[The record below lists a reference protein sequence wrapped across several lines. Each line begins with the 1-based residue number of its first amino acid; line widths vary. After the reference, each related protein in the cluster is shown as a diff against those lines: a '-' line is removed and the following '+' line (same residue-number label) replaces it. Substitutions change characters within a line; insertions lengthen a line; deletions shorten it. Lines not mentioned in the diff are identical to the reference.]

1 MIKDDLENAMRYVG
15 VLLKKNKSYKFEFYL
30 HNWKYAVVRKNASCF
45 PFINTAM
52 QSANDDCMFPFLSI
66 DTKTHSSKSNTALDQ
81 KHIHQSTISIN
92 GEKETAVAPA
102 LHILKFFTV
111 CVLTKKMVIAIDCL
125 ETRNRSKV
133 VKCILFYFFIE
144 KIC

>member
-1 MIKDDLENAMRYVG
+1 
-15 VLLKKNKSYKFEFYL
+15 
-30 HNWKYAVVRKNASCF
+30 
-45 PFINTAM
+45 M
-52 QSANDDCMFPFLSI
+52 QSANDDHMFPFLSVSM
-66 DTKTHSSKSNTALDQ
+66 DTKTHFSKSNMALEHQ

-92 GEKETAVAPA
+92 GEKEIAVAPA

-125 ETRNRSKV
+125 ETRKRSKV

-144 KIC
+144 KMR